1 MKRRFSF
8 RPLSGYTIQEP
19 IMAVILSVADSFARG
34 VYATDSRSSDAR
46 APIRYCVP

>member
-34 VYATDSRSSDAR
+34 VYAPRQTVA
-46 APIRYCVP
+46 AVTPIRYCVP